1 MVAAAFE
8 DAAAAGRK
16 VVSQLRQLQ
25 QPRLLLVSTL
35 KSDFLCQIRSF
46 DPQLMIRRIDVAL
59 EDDAVAAVFA
69 AAAAAVALW
78 MKMYRDQMLRGPSS
92 KMSSRFSKPL

>member
-16 VVSQLRQLQ
+16 VVSQPRQLQ

-69 AAAAAVALW
+69 AAAAVALW

-92 KMSSRFSKPL
+92 KMSSRFLKPL